1 MILSCSSL
9 LQPSLPSP
17 VRRKT
22 IYIGDYFHILITS
35 RKIGVCA
42 NLIVENAEES
52 MKIPMNIHNMGLYIT
67 KFGLEVDVC
76 QK

>member
-1 MILSCSSL
+1 LLLSAPALFTLSR
-9 LQPSLPSP
+9 PEK
-17 VRRKT
+17 KT

-35 RKIGVCA
+35 RKIGVYA

-52 MKIPMNIHNMGLYIT
+52 MKIPMNIHNMGLFIT